1 MDATA
6 EEEFKKRKKKRIIE
20 KQKYGKALV
29 NCLFFSHSVTVRM
42 RY

>member
-6 EEEFKKRKKKRIIE
+6 EEEFKKKREKRIIE

-29 NCLFFSHSVTVRM
+29 NCLFFCSSLIRSL
-42 RY
+42 